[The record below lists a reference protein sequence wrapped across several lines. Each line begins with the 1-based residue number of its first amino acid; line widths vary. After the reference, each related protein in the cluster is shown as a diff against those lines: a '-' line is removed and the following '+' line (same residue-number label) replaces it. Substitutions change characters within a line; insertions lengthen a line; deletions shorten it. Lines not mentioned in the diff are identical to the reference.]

1 MSNLSR
7 VPGLLLLPLNLF
19 PYYGSA
25 VAIHSCPPSG
35 QTMAGTN
42 HRPCLNLVA
51 LLECTNSTRALT
63 QARHMLNLNH
73 EAGSVPRF
81 STSHFSFLFF
91 FLLCC
96 QLAISS
102 GFEHPARDSPEHLP

>member
-1 MSNLSR
+1 
-7 VPGLLLLPLNLF
+7 
-19 PYYGSA
+19 
-25 VAIHSCPPSG
+25 
-35 QTMAGTN
+35 
-42 HRPCLNLVA
+42 
-51 LLECTNSTRALT
+51 
-63 QARHMLNLNH
+63 MLNLNH

-91 FLLCC
+91 FSGQDPLCC